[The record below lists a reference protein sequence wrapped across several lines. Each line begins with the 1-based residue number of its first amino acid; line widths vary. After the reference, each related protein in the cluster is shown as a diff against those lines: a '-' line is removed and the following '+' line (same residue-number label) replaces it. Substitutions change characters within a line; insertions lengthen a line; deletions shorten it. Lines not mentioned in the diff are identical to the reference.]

1 MQNRPYQVLKCSS
14 RVARD
19 WRPFAKR
26 DFLLNAASNHVDVLI
41 VGAGLSGVGAAHTL
55 QERCPTKSFLLLEA
69 RHAIGGT
76 WDLFR
81 YPGVRSDS
89 DMSTF
94 GYRFQPWTDEKVM
107 ADGPSIL
114 KYIRETAADAGI
126 DKKIRFG
133 HRMSRAEWSSA
144 EERWTVWAE
153 RDGST
158 ARSSSRPASSSCAAG
173 TTSTTEA
180 TRHPFSALTTS
191 PGGCAADV
199 WRASPLSLLLHAHGE
214 ESRGCVGDMSGA
226 PRRWST
232 RSTGRRTS
240 TTRGRR
246 SS

>member
-1 MQNRPYQVLKCSS
+1 
-14 RVARD
+14 
-19 WRPFAKR
+19 
-26 DFLLNAASNHVDVLI
+26 
-41 VGAGLSGVGAAHTL
+41 
-55 QERCPTKSFLLLEA
+55 
-69 RHAIGGT
+69 
-76 WDLFR
+76 
-81 YPGVRSDS
+81 
-89 DMSTF
+89 MSTF
-94 GYRFQPWTDEKVM
+94 GYRFRPWTDEKVM

-158 ARSSSRPASSSCAAG
+158 GQVKFTARFLFVCSGYYKYDRGHTPPFLGIDDFAGRVRRRRAESLSVIPPPARSRTGIEGARR
-173 TTSTTEA
+173 
-180 TRHPFSALTTS
+180 RH
-191 PGGCAADV
+191 V
-199 WRASPLSLLLHAHGE
+199 R
-214 ESRGCVGDMSGA
+214 A